1 MQNQASINARKF
13 ARSLR
18 QEMTDGER
26 RLWLRLRGE
35 QLGFKFRRQ
44 HPLGAY
50 VADFACLAPRLIV
63 EVDGSQHAQQQGYD
77 ARRDV
82 FFRQHGFDVMRFPAN
97 LPFSDLQSMVEAIYN
112 RLTELAALA
121 PIPTFPQRGKEQ
133 EKQPQP
139 QRGNA
144 SETFPELLLPP
155 LGEGRDGGLPA
166 PAPAP

>member
-44 HPLGAY
+44 HSLGAY

-77 ARRDV
+77 ARRDA

-133 EKQPQP
+133 EKQP
-139 QRGNA
+139 
-144 SETFPELLLPP
+144 ETFPELLLPP
-155 LGEGRDGGLPA
+155 LGEGRDGGFPA
-166 PAPAP
+166 PAP

>member
-1 MQNQASINARKF
+1 MQNQASTNARTF

-26 RLWLRLRGE
+26 RLWLRGE

-77 ARRDV
+77 AQRDA
-82 FFRQHGFDVMRFPAN
+82 FFRSHGFDVMHFPAN
-97 LPFSDLQSMVEAIYN
+97 LPFSDLQSIVEAIYN

-121 PIPTFPQRGKEQ
+121 PIPAFPQRGKEQ
-133 EKQPQP
+133 ENQPE
-139 QRGNA
+139 A
-144 SETFPELLLPP
+144 FPELHLSP
-155 LGEGRDGGLPA
+155 LGEGRDGGFPA